1 MNAGKI
7 KSLLLAALLLTF
19 TPLIVQAAEPEY
31 SEDEPEI
38 VIRKGT
44 EGKVFYEY
52 VRNGEIIEIK
62 VVPEIGKPYYLVPAT
77 GHEGY
82 IRMDE
87 SQLLVPKWV
96 LFRW

>member
-1 MNAGKI
+1 MKFGKLT
-7 KSLLLAALLLTF
+7 SLLMALLIF
-19 TPLIVQAAEPEY
+19 SMPFSVQGEDPQY

-38 VIRKGT
+38 VIRKGN

-52 VRNGEIIEIK
+52 VRNGEIVEIK
-62 VVPEIGKPYYLVPAT
+62 VVPKNGKPYYLVPAK
-77 GHEGY
+77 GHDGY
-82 IRMDE
+82 IRLDE